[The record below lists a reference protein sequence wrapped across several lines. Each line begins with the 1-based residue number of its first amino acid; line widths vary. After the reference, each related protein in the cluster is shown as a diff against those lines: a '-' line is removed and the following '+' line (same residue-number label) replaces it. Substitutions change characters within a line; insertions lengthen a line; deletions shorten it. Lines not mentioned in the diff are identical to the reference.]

1 MPCHV
6 CDEMSADVARWSAP
20 QILAS
25 TSAPQILAPTR
36 FNSCGPGPRFDRA
49 FHFHFSLRRA
59 PAPTPS
65 RPPPL
70 PTPSPPSGA
79 PAPASPPHHPRPRI
93 LLVVVCR
100 RLPSPKPGSGSL
112 WRPRGHTRRP
122 AAPLSGRLQRCG
134 PSCTHSSREPT
145 PGRGRRRRPSAAAS
159 LRGIFFCKVV
169 SYVVIV

>member
-1 MPCHV
+1 MEAVAELTCLGATEYSAELRMPCHV

-36 FNSCGPGPRFDRA
+36 FNSYGPGLCFDRA

-59 PAPTPS
+59 PAPTRRGR
-65 RPPPL
+65 RPAHPAAAPG
-70 PTPSPPSGA
+70 GA
-79 PAPASPPHHPRPRI
+79 CPASPPGRPRPQV
-93 LLVVVCR
+93 LVVVVPR
-100 RLPSPKPGSGSL
+100 RLPSPKPGSGSP
-112 WRPRGHTRRP
+112 WRPRGHARRP

-145 PGRGRRRRPSAAAS
+145 PGRGSVTA
-159 LRGIFFCKVV
+159 LC
-169 SYVVIV
+169 